1 MVGCSSDTSRMQ
13 FVLFDDDIS
22 VEASCTVQI
31 RSAAALLLE
40 MTRTQDVFSMVDK
53 MVVFVSFSVQPG
65 ETDN

>member
-1 MVGCSSDTSRMQ
+1 MQ

-31 RSAAALLLE
+31 RSVAALLLE
-40 MTRTQDVFSMVDK
+40 MTRTQDVFSMVDQ

-65 ETDN
+65 ESVN

>member
-1 MVGCSSDTSRMQ
+1 MQ

-31 RSAAALLLE
+31 RSVAGLLLE

-65 ETDN
+65 EPDN